1 MATLSFLPACAAL
14 AAAAL
19 VLAGC
24 APPKE
29 ADIPISDAAAARP
42 APALAETARFTAAI
56 EAATPAIAALDEQR
70 ATLVTGAAALNAR
83 AAGLSGP
90 LIPPEDA
97 ARLTAN

>member
-1 MATLSFLPACAAL
+1 MATLSFPARVAL

-19 VLAGC
+19 VLTGC

-42 APALAETARFTAAI
+42 APTLAETARFTAAI
-56 EAATPAIAALDEQR
+56 DAAIPAIAALEEQR
-70 ATLVTGAAALNAR
+70 ATLVAGAAALNAR

-90 LIPPEDA
+90 LISPEDS